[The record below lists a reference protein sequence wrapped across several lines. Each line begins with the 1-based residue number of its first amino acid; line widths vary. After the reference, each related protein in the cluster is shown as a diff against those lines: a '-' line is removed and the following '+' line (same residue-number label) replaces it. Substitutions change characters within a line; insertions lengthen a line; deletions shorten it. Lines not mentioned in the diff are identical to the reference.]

1 VFATRRLAAHLED
14 KDLPYEPFADFFD
27 IAAGLA
33 PNRPTHSREGRRSR
47 SLRAGARALL
57 TASVLPDSECD
68 QHAVGL
74 LSSGSEMVKIDKK
87 L

>member
-1 VFATRRLAAHLED
+1 
-14 KDLPYEPFADFFD
+14 
-27 IAAGLA
+27 
-33 PNRPTHSREGRRSR
+33 
-47 SLRAGARALL
+47 
-57 TASVLPDSECD
+57 VLPDSECD